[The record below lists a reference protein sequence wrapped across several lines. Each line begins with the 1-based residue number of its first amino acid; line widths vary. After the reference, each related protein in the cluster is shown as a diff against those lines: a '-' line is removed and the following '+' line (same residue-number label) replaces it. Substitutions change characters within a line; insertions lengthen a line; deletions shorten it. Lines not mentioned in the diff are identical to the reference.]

1 MCMCG
6 PFEQTI
12 LYSNDLVST
21 QIMSER
27 KRLSTESTAFSFLI
41 HSSFL
46 NFVKSLLLF
55 SLFFSFYDP
64 VYFFMISSS
73 KILCGFTT
81 LLQNT
86 YPYQVAILKNRPLF
100 FLPVPSLTMSVCDSH
115 AQWATVHCWLGDERW
130 TETSHTPLAYSLP
143 PSLVSLSVL
152 SSLSCCRPCW
162 AVIWQML
169 KTLFFFIFTVFLLIC
184 KRACVCACARE
195 QVAPGCMRVLWPAC
209 NVWSRI
215 HLVHLHFVCL
225 SQPSICCW
233 GESWVWWSCHGWPAG
248 CCLSPC
254 LDDHT
259 LTLGEQHRHP
269 RFLSPA
275 HYCIGAV

>member
-169 KTLFFFIFTVFLLIC
+169 KTLFFLFLLC
-184 KRACVCACARE
+184 FSSSVSARVCVHVHVNRLPPAACECFGQHATCDHAYTW
-195 QVAPGCMRVLWPAC
+195 CIYTL
-209 NVWSRI
+209 
-215 HLVHLHFVCL
+215 FVSL
-225 SQPSICCW
+225 SHQYAA
-233 GESWVWWSCHGWPAG
+233 EVKAG
-248 CCLSPC
+248 C
-254 LDDHT
+254 DD
-259 LTLGEQHRHP
+259 
-269 RFLSPA
+269 PA
-275 HYCIGAV
+275 MAGQLAVAYLLVWMITH